1 VKVFER
7 EKNMECFAHLS
18 QVYDAHYKT
27 QFVSRNLKS
36 NPNGDLQHY
45 LSDVATMQLIRWTE
59 GGFGMAAL
67 NYDGGERA
75 RKI

>member
-1 VKVFER
+1 
-7 EKNMECFAHLS
+7 MECFAHLS